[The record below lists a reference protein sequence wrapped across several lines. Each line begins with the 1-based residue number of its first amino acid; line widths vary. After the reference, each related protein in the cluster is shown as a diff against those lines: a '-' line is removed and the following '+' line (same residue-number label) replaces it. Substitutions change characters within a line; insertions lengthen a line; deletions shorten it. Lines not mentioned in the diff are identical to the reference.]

1 MPESLMP
8 EYLPPSPLDAVRFL
22 IADVG
27 EDSLLADSQVA
38 EMLALNGG
46 SIRRAAADCLDAI
59 ATSEVLVSKKIRTQ
73 DLATDGPAVAAE
85 LRAQARNQRALAQ
98 AEKDAEE
105 SDWDGFDVIDTV
117 QTGRRRPEL
126 APGHEVWGL

>member
-1 MPESLMP
+1 MPESLMH

-73 DLATDGPAVAAE
+73 DLSTDGPAVSAE
-85 LRAQARNQRALAQ
+85 LRTLAKNYRARAA
-98 AEKDAEE
+98 AEGEIEGEDP
-105 SDWDGFDVIDTV
+105 DIFDIVDTV
-117 QTGRRRPEL
+117 CGSWRPEHT
-126 APGHEVWGL
+126 GHQVWGL

>member
-73 DLATDGPAVAAE
+73 DLTTDGPAVSAE
-85 LRAQARNQRALAQ
+85 LRALAKRLRDAAQ
-98 AEKDAEE
+98 AATDLA
-105 SDWDGFDVIDTV
+105 DTFDGFDLVDTLGGADDC
-117 QTGRRRPEL
+117 TPEL
-126 APGHEVWGL
+126 TPRLVTGM